1 MHFYKHCHVFNS
13 LKCLDPNWR
22 TNTNNVLFGLIR
34 YFKPLINIHDQIDI
48 CRFIVCL
55 SVFLN
60 ICKLCESYLQPC
72 VPNLI
77 CEPLSQLIISVTTE
91 DHCLIN
97 NFFCQF
103 FFFLHCY
110 ICVSDWNS
118 SKPLELVNNFIHEQ
132 DLLTVAPWVSNWV
145 SESFGHNR
153 DLVLSRS
160 VNQLSQWVQWVMFR
174 LIWLA
179 ELCKPWN
186 WTNCWTNLNELF
198 NWMDWNDSSH
208 WKDKKKKKLC

>member
-1 MHFYKHCHVFNS
+1 MWVIFATVCAKSDLWTLESINHFSYNRGSLFNQQ
-13 LKCLDPNWR
+13 
-22 TNTNNVLFGLIR
+22 LF
-34 YFKPLINIHDQIDI
+34 
-48 CRFIVCL
+48 L
-55 SVFLN
+55 SV
-60 ICKLCESYLQPC
+60 
-72 VPNLI
+72 
-77 CEPLSQLIISVTTE
+77 
-91 DHCLIN
+91 
-97 NFFCQF
+97 

-118 SKPLELVNNFIHEQ
+118 SKPLELVNNFIHQQ